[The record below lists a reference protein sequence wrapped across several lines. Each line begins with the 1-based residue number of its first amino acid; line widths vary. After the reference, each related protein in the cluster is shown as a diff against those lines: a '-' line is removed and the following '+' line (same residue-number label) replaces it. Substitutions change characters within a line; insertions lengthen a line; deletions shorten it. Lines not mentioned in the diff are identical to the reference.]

1 MAPRNSMQK
10 MFFSLL
16 LAVSMLICGTLSAA
30 TTGKIAGKAIDLAN
44 GSPLPGANVQIVGT
58 NYGAVTDMQG
68 EFFIINLSPGT
79 YSVKTSM
86 MGYKTVTQTG
96 IKVAIDLTTSVLFKM
111 ESTVIPGQEVTIV
124 AERPIIE
131 KDVTGSQQILDAGSL
146 QRTPVLN
153 LNQALSQQSGFYNTG
168 ITTYTRAGVS
178 SEVNYRLDGASLNS
192 GILSDNYQ
200 RLNTSSIQEVSV
212 LTGGYNAEYG
222 DAMSGVVN
230 VVTKEAVSGSK
241 AIHGSI
247 NYRMRPAGQYHW
259 GQNMY
264 DNTLWKYTHFDKAY
278 WEGELS
284 DATKAT
290 GFAQYFQRF
299 YGWDGNRVPTAD
311 ELLATYRK
319 QITPNPI
326 LGDYT
331 KRPEHDL
338 EATMYGGITRN
349 LNFMLSGRF
358 KNAVNI
364 FPQAQE
370 YNPDY
375 NVQAK
380 LNYEISSNKKL
391 TLNFL
396 HGYYKSATFTE
407 SNWNNYESSEEARWQ
422 PNADVRNPYDN
433 QAYAPWGGYWLKGPE
448 TKNFNLGT
456 LKWQHVLNPSTFY
469 TVQLSY
475 MNDYMTELQDYGK
488 LNTSTDPLTGV
499 PWGDSWFDLG
509 GNFRLESRQIQV
521 NNYSTSKVFSA
532 KGDFTSQVHKSHQIK
547 TGAEVKAYDLDY
559 QHYYME
565 FPAGDVWHLDNVFKG
580 KPYEGSMYVQDKME
594 YSGIILNVGLRMD
607 AFNANHNY
615 PGNMYDPLGF
625 QSWNGGVNGAPSN
638 TADIWQATKGPL
650 DWFAVKTDYPSFFAG
665 KLQDKNTV
673 KSEMKF
679 ALAPRLG
686 LSFPI
691 TDNSK
696 LRFSYGHFYQRPSWA
711 KILGFPTSWYESDP
725 YGTVRMDQW
734 QGWYGQPGLTYEKTI
749 QYEVGFDQNI
759 LDVVRL
765 GMTAYYKDCSR
776 LTHYAFNGTYNV
788 SGGSF
793 ADIGWGAGNVETQ
806 SYTRNI
812 TNDGHDLVFYANDA
826 YKDIRG
832 LEVTLDKL
840 FLRTWSA
847 NLTFNYGLSSGG
859 TPSYWQYNEDASI
872 VNPPRDYSESK
883 TTWLSN
889 VMVKG
894 SLSYVTPDKVGP
906 MGLLGNITMGVYHEY
921 FTGPQYTWYPKDFQG
936 LKVPNNKRWY
946 PHNRT
951 DLKLSKRVP
960 IGRFTPVIGVEV
972 FNLFNNYDRN
982 MSYLGGTDMDL
993 WQEKKQ
999 MPRISQSGEDDVW
1012 WFYNSISNPKR
1023 EIYVSLSLEL

>member
-1 MAPRNSMQK
+1 MASRYRTQK
-10 MFFSLL
+10 MLCALL
-16 LAVSMLICGTLSAA
+16 LTAFLLTSGVVSAA
-30 TTGKIAGKAIDLAN
+30 TTGKIAGKVIDLAN
-44 GSPLPGANVQIVGT
+44 NSPLPGANVQVVGT
-58 NYGAVTDMQG
+58 SLGAITDPQG
-68 EFFIINLSPGT
+68 EFFIINVPPGT

-86 MGYKTVTQTG
+86 MGYKTMTQTG
-96 IKVAIDLTTSVLFKM
+96 IKVAIDLTSRVNFKM
-111 ESTVIPGQEVTIV
+111 EATVIPGQEITIV
-124 AERPIIE
+124 AERPIVE
-131 KDVTGSQQILDAGSL
+131 KDVTGSQQVMDASAL
-146 QRTPVLN
+146 QRAPVLN
-153 LNQALSQQSGFYNTG
+153 LGQALSQKSGFYSTG
-168 ITTYTRAGVS
+168 ITTYVRSGVA
-178 SEVNYRLDGASLNS
+178 SEVNYRLDGMSLNS
-192 GILSDNYQ
+192 GLLSDNYQ
-200 RLNTSSIQEVSV
+200 RLNNSAIQEVSV

-230 VVTKEAVSGSK
+230 VVTKEAASGSK
-241 AIHGSI
+241 GVHGSI
-247 NYRMRPAGQYHW
+247 NYRIRPAGQYHW
-259 GQNMY
+259 GDNMY
-264 DNTLWKYTHFDKAY
+264 SEKLWKYNHFNKEFWASQLADP
-278 WEGELS
+278 
-284 DATKAT
+284 TKAT
-290 GFAQYFQRF
+290 GFAQYYQRF
-299 YGWDGNRVPTAD
+299 YGWDGSRVPTAD

-319 QITPNPI
+319 QITPNSI

-331 KRPEHDL
+331 KRPEQDVEVTL
-338 EATMYGGITRN
+338 YGG
-349 LNFMLSGRF
+349 LSKKMNFLISGRY
-358 KNAVNI
+358 KKAVNI

-380 LNYEISSNKKL
+380 LNYDVAANKKL
-391 TLNFL
+391 TLNL
-396 HGYYKSATFTE
+396 MRGYYKSATFTE

-422 PNADVRNPYDN
+422 PNADVRSPYDN

-448 TKNFNLGT
+448 TKNFNVGS

-475 MNDYMTELQDYGK
+475 LYDYMTQLQDYDK
-488 LNTSTDPLTGV
+488 FMTSETTV

-532 KGDFTSQVHKSHQIK
+532 KGDFTSQVHKAHQIK
-547 TGAEVKAYDLDY
+547 TGAEFKLYDLDY

-565 FPAGDVWHLDNVFKG
+565 FPAGDVWHLDNVFAG

-594 YSGIILNVGLRMD
+594 YSGIILNVGLRLD

-615 PGNMYDPLGF
+615 PENMYDPLGF
-625 QSWNGGVNGAPSN
+625 EPWNGGVDGAPSN
-638 TADIWQATKGPL
+638 TANIWQATKQPK
-650 DWFAVKTDYPSFFAG
+650 DWFAVKTDYASFFAG
-665 KLQDKNTV
+665 KLQDKNTLS
-673 KSEMKF
+673 SEFKF

-696 LRFSYGHFYQRPSWA
+696 LRFSYGHFFQRPSWS
-711 KILGFPTSWYESDP
+711 KILGFPTSWYESNP
-725 YGTVRMDQW
+725 YATVRMDQW

-749 QYEVGFDQNI
+749 QYELGFDQN
-759 LDVVRL
+759 LFNVLRL
-765 GMTAYYKDCSR
+765 MATAYYKDMSR

-832 LEVTLDKL
+832 VEVTLEKL
-840 FLRTWSA
+840 FQNNWNA
-847 NLTFNYGLSSGG
+847 DLTFNYGLSSGG

-872 VNPPRDYSESK
+872 ANPPRNYFETK
-883 TTWLSN
+883 TTWLSDITL
-889 VMVKG
+889 KG
-894 SLSYVTPDKVGP
+894 SIAYLTPREFGP
-906 MGLLGNITMGVYHEY
+906 LGLLGNLTMGLYHEY
-921 FTGPQYTWYPKDFQG
+921 FAGPQYTYYPKNYTG

-951 DLKLSKRVP
+951 DLKLSKRIAV
-960 IGRFTPVIGVEV
+960 GRYAPVLGIEV

-982 MSYLGGTDMDL
+982 LSYLGGTDMDN
-993 WQEKKQ
+993 WQEKKTI
-999 MPRISQSGEDDVW
+999 PRVSQSGESNTW
-1012 WFYNSISNPKR
+1012 WFYNSVSNPKR
-1023 EIYVSLSLEL
+1023 MIYFSLGLDL